1 MNPYLV
7 HSSSPRP
14 AQNNTRPPV
23 VAQSLEVRPT
33 LLAVGG
39 DLADPDLVA
48 HNLYLLLALH
58 NSPAIETTIYYLL
71 LKY

>member
-7 HSSSPRP
+7 HSSSPWS
-14 AQNNTRPPV
+14 AQNNTCCSV
-23 VAQSLEVRPT
+23 ETQSLEVSPT

-39 DLADPDLVA
+39 DLADTDLVA

-58 NSPAIETTIYYLL
+58 NSPAIETR
-71 LKY
+71 

>member
-7 HSSSPRP
+7 HSSCPRP
-14 AQNNTRPPV
+14 AQNNTGRSV
-23 VAQSLEVRPT
+23 VTQSLEVSPT

-58 NSPAIETTIYYLL
+58 NSPAIERPLFTIYC
-71 LKY
+71 